1 MKNYSIYSRK
11 MLSKKKEFRKRALN
25 GSTFLNNKHKS
36 YILED
41 ITFTCTNIEPGEY
54 RIASYYCED
63 DISNEIRKELLDY
76 GYTHIQVHKHL
87 RYNNTFCFE
96 FFVNGPTY
104 TFEFAGKYTKRKSCF
119 TCANKLD
126 FEKSKGYTKDEMIEI
141 LGYRNFYDLFRHLP
155 RVIIENDDEKLK
167 EYEKLQQKYF
177 DESKMY
183 SKTDQYP
190 ERTRLKN
197 TLHKI
202 ARNFSSIEDYYNNE
216 ELVKLDSELSAT
228 KDLFMSKSEYIW

>member
-1 MKNYSIYSRK
+1 MKNHSIYSRK

-25 GSTFLNNKHKS
+25 GSTFLNNKHAS
-36 YILED
+36 YMLED
-41 ITFTCTNIEPGEY
+41 IAFTCTNIEPGEY
-54 RIASYYCED
+54 RITSYYCED

-76 GYTHIQVHKHL
+76 GYNHIQVHNHL
-87 RYNNTFCFE
+87 RYDNTFFFE
-96 FFVNGPTY
+96 FFVNGTTY
-104 TFEFAGKYTKRKSCF
+104 TFEFEGIYTKRTSEF
-119 TCANKLD
+119 TCVDKLD
-126 FEKSKGYTKDEMIEI
+126 FEKNESYTKDEMIEI
-141 LGYRNFYDLFRHLP
+141 LGYRNFCDLFRHLP
-155 RVIIENDDEKLK
+155 RVIIENDDKKLK
-167 EYEKLQQKYF
+167 EYKKLQQKYF

-202 ARNFSSIEDYYNNE
+202 ARNFSSIEDYYDNE

>member
-1 MKNYSIYSRK
+1 MKNHSIYSRK

-25 GSTFLNNKHKS
+25 GSTFLNNKHAS
-36 YILED
+36 YVLED

-54 RIASYYCED
+54 RITSYYCED

-76 GYTHIQVHKHL
+76 GYNHIQVHKHL
-87 RYNNTFCFE
+87 RYDNTFFFE
-96 FFVNGPTY
+96 FFVNGTTY
-104 TFEFAGKYTKRKSCF
+104 TFEFEGAYTKRTSEF
-119 TCANKLD
+119 TYVDKLD
-126 FEKSKGYTKDEMIEI
+126 FEKNKSYTKDEMIEI
-141 LGYRNFYDLFRHLP
+141 LGYRNFCDLFRHLP
-155 RVIIENDDEKLK
+155 RVIIENDDKKLK
-167 EYEKLQQKYF
+167 EYKKLQQKYF

-183 SKTDQYP
+183 GKTDQYP

-202 ARNFSSIEDYYNNE
+202 ARNFSSIEDYYDNE

>member
-1 MKNYSIYSRK
+1 MKNHSIYSRK

-25 GSTFLNNKHKS
+25 GSTFLNNKHAS
-36 YILED
+36 YMLED
-41 ITFTCTNIEPGEY
+41 IAFTCTNIEPGEY
-54 RIASYYCED
+54 RITSYYCED

-76 GYTHIQVHKHL
+76 GYNHIQVHNHL
-87 RYNNTFCFE
+87 RYDNTFFFE
-96 FFVNGPTY
+96 FFVNGTTY
-104 TFEFAGKYTKRKSCF
+104 TFEFEGTYTKRTSEF
-119 TCANKLD
+119 TCVDKLD
-126 FEKSKGYTKDEMIEI
+126 FEKNESYTKDEMIEI
-141 LGYRNFYDLFRHLP
+141 LGYRNFCDLFRHLP
-155 RVIIENDDEKLK
+155 RVIIENDDKKLK
-167 EYEKLQQKYF
+167 EYKKLQQKYF

-202 ARNFSSIEDYYNNE
+202 ARNFSSIEDYYDNE

>member
-1 MKNYSIYSRK
+1 MKNHSIYSRK

-36 YILED
+36 YTFED

-54 RIASYYCED
+54 RITSYRCED

-76 GYTHIQVHKHL
+76 GYTHIQVHKYL

-96 FFVNGPTY
+96 FFVNGTTY
-104 TFEFAGKYTKRKSCF
+104 TFEFEGTYTKRMSKF
-119 TCANKLD
+119 TCVDKLD
-126 FEKSKGYTKDEMIEI
+126 FEKNKSYTKDEIIEI
-141 LGYRNFYDLFRHLP
+141 LGYRNFYRLFQHLP
-155 RVIIENDDEKLK
+155 KVAIENDDEKLK

-183 SKTDQYP
+183 GKTDQYP

-202 ARNFSSIEDYYNNE
+202 ARNFSSIEDYYDNE
-216 ELVKLDSELSAT
+216 ELVKLDSELST
-228 KDLFMSKSEYIW
+228 KKDLFMSKSEYIW